1 MILQSSLIARA
12 RLMEKFVVVG
22 TKTKADHTPEQIK
35 KWVAEY
41 AQQEMAKAGD
51 LEDLRVKETD
61 VGDFK
66 QANVSLF

>member
-1 MILQSSLIARA
+1 
-12 RLMEKFVVVG
+12 MEKFVVVG